1 MENPQEPPQEHTTKN
16 WYDKNYK
23 FLLLIPIIVLIIS
36 AGYLINFQKQ
46 NGDIIYKDV
55 TLTGGTTITIF
66 DKNINLEELNTALE
80 EKFPDIQVRKIS
92 DFRTGEQK
100 GIILE
105 TQAKVDEIKPD
116 LESFLNY
123 QLTQENSSIEFSGEA
138 LSQGFYQQL
147 RLAIILAFIFMAIV
161 VFIIFRTVI
170 PSLAVILAALAD
182 IVMTIAVVDLLG
194 ITLSTAGVI
203 AFLMIIGYSV
213 DTDILLTTRV
223 IKRREGTVNERL
235 KGAFKT
241 GVTMTLT
248 SIAAMA
254 TALIVVYNASE
265 VLRQIFTIVLI
276 GLTFDLFNTWFANA
290 SILKWYA
297 ESKEGIN

>member
-1 MENPQEPPQEHTTKN
+1 MESTEEHNQPPGKS

-23 FLLLIPIIVLIIS
+23 YLLILPILVLIIS
-36 AGYLINFQKQ
+36 AIYLVNFQKQ

-66 DKNINLEELNTALE
+66 DPNINLDELNSALQT
-80 EKFPDIQVRKIS
+80 KFPDIHLRKIS

-100 GIILE
+100 GVILE
-105 TQAKVDEIKPD
+105 TQAEVDEIKPEI
-116 LESFLNY
+116 ESFLNY
-123 QLTQENSSIEFSGEA
+123 ELTQENSSVEFSGEA
-138 LSQGFYQQL
+138 LSQGFYHQL
-147 RLAIILAFIFMAIV
+147 RLAIFLAFIFMAIV
-161 VFIIFRTVI
+161 VFIIFRTAV

-182 IVMTIAVVDLLG
+182 IVMTVAVVDILG

-203 AFLMIIGYSV
+203 AFLMLIGYSV

-223 IKRREGTVNERL
+223 IKRREGTINERM

-241 GVTMTLT
+241 GMTMTLT

-276 GLTFDLFNTWFANA
+276 GLGFDLFNTWLANA
-290 SILKWYA
+290 SIIKWYA